1 MKAKK
6 LIALILS
13 VTLCIT
19 MLPERVLSQ
28 FIGAFSTSAYATSD
42 DPYVDTFGITENQ
55 LYTTYPDYLSESF
68 VMDKLR
74 EYNVEIIKIG
84 NSGDSTT
91 NTIIYSL
98 GNGLSFLSTEA
109 MAALGMGESTEEKV
123 CDAVVKKIATELSRD
138 ESVSYSYLKT
148 ELSIIDIAV
157 GKTFD
162 LATAA
167 DVNRLEKELQKLPQI
182 SKEKA
187 NALVQQTKDNGS
199 FMKASVN
206 GAVTISEL
214 IIQAAEIESLNSQL
228 LYDIF
233 EYFEFNNQ
241 TELADAAW
249 RLYKKSEEDFGK
261 RMLDIYLT
269 DAAANTFADII
280 KDTVM
285 SSKVTMICSITYK
298 MLELGKVVSDIKDIL
313 GANYSSIAASCAY
326 YHMDKLLEKSK
337 KQMLTDSEIE
347 DYKFSYSLCNAALV
361 TGFGYAKEC
370 AATKDLRVDA
380 SSYQAIVRGAFTYDK
395 YIKGCMSLYKNAKDN
410 GQLKTASYAD
420 SSKKVTTTITPEKSY
435 ENILERFQKIQ
446 SVYPPNAGVQYLA
459 GGECFGFAKM
469 VFFNLFGVSLPGCYL
484 GSAKYEYTSSETV
497 EIVGQ
502 LTGADVTVS
511 NLADLFSKA
520 KLGDIIQ
527 ACGRD
532 FEQHTMVFVNYSD
545 KGLTL
550 YDCNFRYT
558 DASVEDYGSCFVHQR
573 TYSLSE
579 FAGWYDNVG
588 TYDVANGVTL
598 YHATNY
604 EYIYGGEDVIFYDD
618 SVNFVISDGVLT
630 KYNGSQK
637 YVEIPAEVTS
647 IGANAF
653 KNNDY
658 IISVAFPDGLTSI
671 GDNAFYDCDNLAAV
685 VMPDSVTTIGNSAFD
700 SCDNLG
706 YLYLSSELTE
716 IGRYAFANCAS
727 LTDFLLPS
735 KISILNVGA
744 FHNCDS
750 ITSISIPSTLNKAYT
765 DSYTGVGGTKYYGV
779 FSGCDNLAYA
789 EFEEGCSTVIE
800 NIFYYCTGL
809 KKVKIPDT
817 VISVGSYAFY
827 NCNSLTDV
835 PLPLTVGTIGSYA
848 FGHCSSLKNI
858 DLPKSIREINEFAFT
873 SCLSLTDI
881 VLPSKLTT
889 LGAGSF
895 NNCDALTQIVIP
907 SSLKNAY
914 TDSYTG
920 VGGTKYYGVFS
931 GCDNLAYAE
940 FEEGCSTVIENIFYY
955 CTGLKKVKIP
965 DTVISVGSYA
975 FYNCNSLTDVP
986 LPLTVGTIGSYAFGH
1001 CSSLKNIDL
1010 PKSIREIN
1018 EFAFTSCLSLTD
1030 IVLPSKLTTLGAG
1043 SFNNCDA
1050 LTQIVIPS
1058 SLKNAYTDSYTGVG
1072 GTKYYGVFSGCDNL
1086 EHATFSDKCTAVI
1099 DNIFFRCNGL
1109 KKVDIPNTVTSIG
1122 NRSFEECISL
1132 EQITI
1137 PESVTTIGSS
1147 AFYNCN
1153 SLTEIGIPDGVKV
1166 ISKNTFYN
1174 CQSIKKVRLP
1184 NTITLINSRAFYN
1197 CDALVNIKIPENVI
1211 AIDDSAFNNCDSLT
1225 AIKMG
1230 NVKFIGSQ
1238 AFYDCDALESVEISA
1253 VHSIGSEAFRDCDSL
1268 ISIKLGEYVNTIG
1281 ASAFRKLPKLTN
1293 ISIPSPVA
1301 SISDYAFAENVK
1313 LSDVHIPS
1321 SAVTISDTAFSYPDI
1336 MTIHAAN
1343 GSAAATYAD
1352 DWEFEFEPDD
1362 YDLSIKPT
1370 VSNIRPYSLTL
1381 TWDSVTGV
1389 DKYSVSYLDS
1399 NNIFRTAAED
1409 ISSTSYT
1416 ITGLAQYTNYKV
1428 LVRGLKNGRCS
1439 DYTTSD
1445 FVSTRTAQG
1454 AGDITTLT
1462 AEPSETSVVLSWTSS
1477 SSANGY
1483 IIYQLDASG
1492 NWIEIARTNSSTRKY
1507 TVTGLVSGIKYTFAV
1522 CGYKNIGSEAVPG
1535 QKTQTTVATPDST
1548 QVANCVGHSLTL
1560 TSGIGIKYYI
1570 EFSDQ
1575 VKSDAGAYIKFTLP
1589 DSSTETHSV
1598 NIAETAIVNGKNVY
1612 VFTCNVSAAEMSD
1625 IIKTELI
1632 LSSGDSVYLSDYSI
1646 KAYADHILAN
1656 ANSNEEFAKA
1666 APVVKAMLNY
1676 GAYSQIFFK
1685 HNIDNLA
1692 NSNMTDTALSNVT
1705 SSDISSYK
1713 YSVSDNDANIDFV
1726 GQVIT
1731 LKSKVN
1737 AKLYFTTN
1745 NSAALT
1751 KEQVVIKQG
1760 SIAIDP
1766 SRIIIGTDES
1776 GMYISIT
1783 DICVD
1788 DYDDAFEIAV
1798 GNVSIK
1804 NYSIYSYIYMA
1815 LESKDINL
1823 INVARSLFDYN
1834 RAVETF
1840 AS

>member
-187 NALVQQTKDNGS
+187 NAMVQQTKDNGS

-750 ITSISIPSTLNKAYT
+750 ITSISIPSTLNK
-765 DSYTGVGGTKYYGV
+765 
-779 FSGCDNLAYA
+779 
-789 EFEEGCSTVIE
+789 
-800 NIFYYCTGL
+800 
-809 KKVKIPDT
+809 
-817 VISVGSYAFY
+817 
-827 NCNSLTDV
+827 
-835 PLPLTVGTIGSYA
+835 
-848 FGHCSSLKNI
+848 
-858 DLPKSIREINEFAFT
+858 
-873 SCLSLTDI
+873 
-881 VLPSKLTT
+881 
-889 LGAGSF
+889 
-895 NNCDALTQIVIP
+895 
-907 SSLKNAY
+907 AY

>member
-420 SSKKVTTTITPEKSY
+420 SIKKVTTTITPEKSY

-545 KGLTL
+545 KELTL

-779 FSGCDNLAYA
+779 FSGCDNL
-789 EFEEGCSTVIE
+789 
-800 NIFYYCTGL
+800 
-809 KKVKIPDT
+809 
-817 VISVGSYAFY
+817 
-827 NCNSLTDV
+827 
-835 PLPLTVGTIGSYA
+835 
-848 FGHCSSLKNI
+848 
-858 DLPKSIREINEFAFT
+858 
-873 SCLSLTDI
+873 
-881 VLPSKLTT
+881 
-889 LGAGSF
+889 
-895 NNCDALTQIVIP
+895 
-907 SSLKNAY
+907 
-914 TDSYTG
+914 
-920 VGGTKYYGVFS
+920 
-931 GCDNLAYAE
+931 
-940 FEEGCSTVIENIFYY
+940 
-955 CTGLKKVKIP
+955 
-965 DTVISVGSYA
+965 
-975 FYNCNSLTDVP
+975 
-986 LPLTVGTIGSYAFGH
+986 
-1001 CSSLKNIDL
+1001 
-1010 PKSIREIN
+1010 
-1018 EFAFTSCLSLTD
+1018 
-1030 IVLPSKLTTLGAG
+1030 
-1043 SFNNCDA
+1043 
-1050 LTQIVIPS
+1050 
-1058 SLKNAYTDSYTGVG
+1058 
-1072 GTKYYGVFSGCDNL
+1072 

-1197 CDALVNIKIPENVI
+1197 CDALVNINIPENVI

-1281 ASAFRKLPKLTN
+1281 ASAFRKLPKLTS

-1409 ISSTSYT
+1409 ITSTSYT

-1428 LVRGLKNGRCS
+1428 LVRGLKNGICS

-1522 CGYKNIGSEAVPG
+1522 CGYKNIDSEAVPG

-1692 NSNMTDTALSNVT
+1692 NSNMTDTALSNVN

>member
-187 NALVQQTKDNGS
+187 NAMVQQTKDNGS

-750 ITSISIPSTLNKAYT
+750 ITSISIPSTLNK
-765 DSYTGVGGTKYYGV
+765 
-779 FSGCDNLAYA
+779 
-789 EFEEGCSTVIE
+789 
-800 NIFYYCTGL
+800 
-809 KKVKIPDT
+809 
-817 VISVGSYAFY
+817 
-827 NCNSLTDV
+827 
-835 PLPLTVGTIGSYA
+835 
-848 FGHCSSLKNI
+848 
-858 DLPKSIREINEFAFT
+858 
-873 SCLSLTDI
+873 
-881 VLPSKLTT
+881 
-889 LGAGSF
+889 
-895 NNCDALTQIVIP
+895 
-907 SSLKNAY
+907 
-914 TDSYTG
+914 
-920 VGGTKYYGVFS
+920 
-931 GCDNLAYAE
+931 
-940 FEEGCSTVIENIFYY
+940 
-955 CTGLKKVKIP
+955 
-965 DTVISVGSYA
+965 
-975 FYNCNSLTDVP
+975 
-986 LPLTVGTIGSYAFGH
+986 
-1001 CSSLKNIDL
+1001 
-1010 PKSIREIN
+1010 
-1018 EFAFTSCLSLTD
+1018 
-1030 IVLPSKLTTLGAG
+1030 
-1043 SFNNCDA
+1043 
-1050 LTQIVIPS
+1050 
-1058 SLKNAYTDSYTGVG
+1058 AYTDSYTGVG

>member
-187 NALVQQTKDNGS
+187 NAMVQQTKENGS

-750 ITSISIPSTLNKAYT
+750 ITSISIPSTLNK
-765 DSYTGVGGTKYYGV
+765 
-779 FSGCDNLAYA
+779 
-789 EFEEGCSTVIE
+789 
-800 NIFYYCTGL
+800 
-809 KKVKIPDT
+809 
-817 VISVGSYAFY
+817 
-827 NCNSLTDV
+827 
-835 PLPLTVGTIGSYA
+835 
-848 FGHCSSLKNI
+848 
-858 DLPKSIREINEFAFT
+858 
-873 SCLSLTDI
+873 
-881 VLPSKLTT
+881 
-889 LGAGSF
+889 
-895 NNCDALTQIVIP
+895 
-907 SSLKNAY
+907 AY

>member
-817 VISVGSYAFY
+817 VISVGSHAFY
-827 NCNSLTDV
+827 NCS
-835 PLPLTVGTIGSYA
+835 
-848 FGHCSSLKNI
+848 
-858 DLPKSIREINEFAFT
+858 
-873 SCLSLTDI
+873 
-881 VLPSKLTT
+881 
-889 LGAGSF
+889 
-895 NNCDALTQIVIP
+895 
-907 SSLKNAY
+907 
-914 TDSYTG
+914 
-920 VGGTKYYGVFS
+920 
-931 GCDNLAYAE
+931 
-940 FEEGCSTVIENIFYY
+940 
-955 CTGLKKVKIP
+955 
-965 DTVISVGSYA
+965 
-975 FYNCNSLTDVP
+975 SLTDVP

>member
-779 FSGCDNLAYA
+779 FSGCDNL
-789 EFEEGCSTVIE
+789 
-800 NIFYYCTGL
+800 
-809 KKVKIPDT
+809 
-817 VISVGSYAFY
+817 
-827 NCNSLTDV
+827 
-835 PLPLTVGTIGSYA
+835 
-848 FGHCSSLKNI
+848 
-858 DLPKSIREINEFAFT
+858 
-873 SCLSLTDI
+873 
-881 VLPSKLTT
+881 
-889 LGAGSF
+889 
-895 NNCDALTQIVIP
+895 
-907 SSLKNAY
+907 
-914 TDSYTG
+914 
-920 VGGTKYYGVFS
+920 
-931 GCDNLAYAE
+931 
-940 FEEGCSTVIENIFYY
+940 
-955 CTGLKKVKIP
+955 
-965 DTVISVGSYA
+965 
-975 FYNCNSLTDVP
+975 
-986 LPLTVGTIGSYAFGH
+986 
-1001 CSSLKNIDL
+1001 
-1010 PKSIREIN
+1010 
-1018 EFAFTSCLSLTD
+1018 
-1030 IVLPSKLTTLGAG
+1030 
-1043 SFNNCDA
+1043 
-1050 LTQIVIPS
+1050 
-1058 SLKNAYTDSYTGVG
+1058 
-1072 GTKYYGVFSGCDNL
+1072 

>member
-420 SSKKVTTTITPEKSY
+420 SIKKVTTTITPEKSY

-545 KGLTL
+545 KELTL

-817 VISVGSYAFY
+817 VISVGSHAFY
-827 NCNSLTDV
+827 NCS
-835 PLPLTVGTIGSYA
+835 
-848 FGHCSSLKNI
+848 
-858 DLPKSIREINEFAFT
+858 
-873 SCLSLTDI
+873 
-881 VLPSKLTT
+881 
-889 LGAGSF
+889 
-895 NNCDALTQIVIP
+895 
-907 SSLKNAY
+907 
-914 TDSYTG
+914 
-920 VGGTKYYGVFS
+920 
-931 GCDNLAYAE
+931 
-940 FEEGCSTVIENIFYY
+940 
-955 CTGLKKVKIP
+955 
-965 DTVISVGSYA
+965 
-975 FYNCNSLTDVP
+975 SLTDVP

-1197 CDALVNIKIPENVI
+1197 CDALVNINIPENVI

-1281 ASAFRKLPKLTN
+1281 ASAFRKLPKLTS

-1409 ISSTSYT
+1409 ITSTSYT

-1428 LVRGLKNGRCS
+1428 LVRGLKNGICS

-1522 CGYKNIGSEAVPG
+1522 CGYKNIDSEAVPG

-1692 NSNMTDTALSNVT
+1692 NSNMTDTALSNVN